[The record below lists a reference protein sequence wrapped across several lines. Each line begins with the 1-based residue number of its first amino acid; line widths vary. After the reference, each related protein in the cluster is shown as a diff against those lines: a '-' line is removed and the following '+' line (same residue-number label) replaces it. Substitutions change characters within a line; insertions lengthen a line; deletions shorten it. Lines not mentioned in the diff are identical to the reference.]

1 MIIIARY
8 ERSTS
13 DADEDSNL
21 LRYNNVS
28 TDVTTI
34 LKELTVLDSW
44 LLLKLVVAN
53 VSKCPPPPCLG
64 SNTL

>member
-1 MIIIARY
+1 LRFHN
-8 ERSTS
+8 S

-21 LRYNNVS
+21 LRYNNAS
-28 TDVTTI
+28 SDVTSI

-44 LLLKLVVAN
+44 LLVVAN